1 MSGDPLRNTRT
12 LSRIIVPRG
21 VREVKLGYTIRKAL
35 YNTEGLELDL
45 WGNGEPLK
53 AWVKT
58 LKLSFT
64 TIRMIRIIDPVA
76 N

>member
-45 WGNGEPLK
+45 
-53 AWVKT
+53 
-58 LKLSFT
+58 
-64 TIRMIRIIDPVA
+64 
-76 N
+76 